1 MKSFLQEHT
10 FYNIMEQNTSF
21 KGDEVSY
28 INLLITNSKFS
39 FMKANSFENGLSNH
53 HHMIYTILKANLE
66 SLNQRNQCTAISNI
80 MIVIN
85 LNWTFLI
92 VCLPNCSTL
101 KYLIVIPNHFGK
113 HVNRTSQIKIVIS
126 KKMCYSER
134 IKCFQTKGCRFSFQ

>member
-21 KGDEVSY
+21 KGDEV
-28 INLLITNSKFS
+28 
-39 FMKANSFENGLSNH
+39 MKANSFENGLSNH

-66 SLNQRNQCTAISNI
+66 SLNQRNQYTAISNN
-80 MIVIN
+80 MIVTN

-101 KYLIVIPNHFGK
+101 KYLIVIPNQFGK
-113 HVNRTSQIKIVIS
+113 HVSRTFQIKIVIC
-126 KKMCYSER
+126 KK
-134 IKCFQTKGCRFSFQ
+134 I